1 MFLVVVNSLILN
13 PGLISIIENPDQVI
27 TLDANFIIPPDRTNI
42 GAPRGYSFSS
52 FKQIWLDPIF
62 ISFSALAIHEAVYD
76 EIISPA
82 EKSFIDQCISE
93 LPPRLIIHRDSTL
106 THIEQGLRN
115 SIEEKLYPFTQYDPK
130 LNNKKDRGEV
140 KSLSYIA
147 TKGFLYFAANDTIA
161 INLIEDAEKLETGLD
176 NIFSLK
182 MYELIFYL
190 SIMGVVDTK
199 NMRNL
204 YRYQYHLT
212 KNEKTNNPGWGNFIS
227 EMRTLYSA
235 YIPQ

>member
-1 MFLVVVNSLILN
+1 MVVNSLILN
-13 PGLISIIENPDQVI
+13 SGLISILENPDQVI

-52 FKQIWLDPIF
+52 FKKIWLDPIF
-62 ISFSALAIHEAVYD
+62 LSFSALAIHEAVYD
-76 EIISPA
+76 EIISSS
-82 EKSFIDQCISE
+82 ERSFIDQCISV
-93 LPPRLIIHRDSTL
+93 LPPRLIIHRDSSL

-115 SIEEKLYPFTQYDPK
+115 SIEEKLYPLTQYDPQ

-147 TKGFLYFAANDTIA
+147 TKGLLYFAANDTVA

-176 NIFSLK
+176 NIFAIK
-182 MYELIFYL
+182 MYEMIFYL
-190 SIMGVVDTK
+190 SIMGVADIK

-212 KNEKTNNPGWGNFIS
+212 KKEKMNNPSWGNFIL
-227 EMRTLYSA
+227 EMKSLYNT
-235 YIPQ
+235 YIPQRLL